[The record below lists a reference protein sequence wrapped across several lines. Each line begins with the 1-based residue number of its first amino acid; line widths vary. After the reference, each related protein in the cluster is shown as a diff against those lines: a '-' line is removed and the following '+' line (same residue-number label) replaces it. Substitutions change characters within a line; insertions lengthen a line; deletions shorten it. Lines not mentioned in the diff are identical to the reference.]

1 MQCNGMV
8 WHGMVCVYMWV
19 NVCVQIHIEHA
30 VMLDQLRLRFYHSRA
45 AQQLIQDIMDG
56 RDPRVQMW
64 IYVQGI
70 AFFSDDK
77 QQVDNGIFGY
87 STLFSDIPVNSG

>member
-1 MQCNGMV
+1 
-8 WHGMVCVYMWV
+8 MVCMYMWV
-19 NVCVQIHIEHA
+19 NVCVQIYIEHA
-30 VMLDQLRLRFYHSRA
+30 VMLDQLRFYHSRA

-56 RDPRVQMW
+56 RDPRVQIW

-70 AFFSDDK
+70 AFFSDDDK

-87 STLFSDIPVNSG
+87 STLFSDKPLNSG